1 MYICDFIC
9 TYKMMDNDDDRN
21 DLYRIQILQ
30 AFGLHC
36 YDDASLNK
44 KIEEL
49 YYHMKEKEKEKE
61 CAQLKEIIEES
72 YKVNQHICV
81 CDMLVF
87 TFLFSYDYFDLFH
100 KCLID
105 FFTLGRILEETK
117 NNLIE
122 KIKND

>member
-1 MYICDFIC
+1 MYIYDFIC
-9 TYKMMDNDDDRN
+9 TYKMMDDDDDRN

-36 YDDASLNK
+36 YDDAALNK

-49 YYHMKEKEKEKE
+49 YYHMKEKE

-105 FFTLGRILEETK
+105 FFTHGRISEETK
-117 NNLIE
+117 NNLID

>member
-30 AFGLHC
+30 AFELHS
-36 YDDASLNK
+36 YDDAALNK
-44 KIEEL
+44 KIAEL
-49 YYHMKEKEKEKE
+49 YFHMKEKEQV
-61 CAQLKEIIEES
+61 QLKEIIDEC
-72 YKVNQHICV
+72 YKVNKHICV

-100 KCLID
+100 KCLLD
-105 FFTLGRILEETK
+105 FFTNGRILEETK
-117 NNLIE
+117 NNLID
-122 KIKND
+122 KIKNY

>member
-30 AFGLHC
+30 EFGLHC
-36 YDDASLNK
+36 YDDAGLNK

-49 YYHMKEKEKEKE
+49 YYHMKEKEKEC

-105 FFTLGRILEETK
+105 FFTHGRILEETK
-117 NNLIE
+117 NNLID

>member
-1 MYICDFIC
+1 MYIYDFIC
-9 TYKMMDNDDDRN
+9 TYKMMDDDDDRN

-30 AFGLHC
+30 AFGLKC
-36 YDDASLNK
+36 YDDAVLNN
-44 KIEEL
+44 KIAEL
-49 YYHMKEKEKEKE
+49 YFHMKEKEKEKE
-61 CAQLKEIIEES
+61 CSPLKEIIEES

-105 FFTLGRILEETK
+105 FFTLGSILEETK
-117 NNLIE
+117 NNLID

>member
-1 MYICDFIC
+1 MYIYDFIC

-30 AFGLHC
+30 AFGLQC
-36 YDDASLNK
+36 YDNTELNN
-44 KIEEL
+44 KIAEL
-49 YYHMKEKEKEKE
+49 YFHMKEKEKEKE
-61 CAQLKEIIEES
+61 CSPLKEIIEES

-117 NNLIE
+117 NNLID

>member
-30 AFGLHC
+30 AFGLNC
-36 YDDASLNK
+36 YDDEALNK
-44 KIEEL
+44 KIAEL
-49 YYHMKEKEKEKE
+49 YFHMKEKE
-61 CAQLKEIIEES
+61 CAPLKEIIEES

-105 FFTLGRILEETK
+105 FFTHGRILEETK
-117 NNLIE
+117 NNLID

>member
-1 MYICDFIC
+1 MYIYDFIC
-9 TYKMMDNDDDRN
+9 TYKMMDDDDDRN

-36 YDDASLNK
+36 YDDAALNK

-49 YYHMKEKEKEKE
+49 YYHMKEKE

-87 TFLFSYDYFDLFH
+87 TFLFSYDYFDMFH

-105 FFTLGRILEETK
+105 FFTHGRILEETK
-117 NNLIE
+117 NNLID

>member
-30 AFGLHC
+30 AFGLYC
-36 YDDASLNK
+36 YDDTALNK

-49 YYHMKEKEKEKE
+49 YYHMKEKE

-72 YKVNQHICV
+72 YKVNKHICV

-105 FFTLGRILEETK
+105 FFTLGCILEETK
-117 NNLIE
+117 NNLID

>member
-1 MYICDFIC
+1 
-9 TYKMMDNDDDRN
+9 MDNDDDRN

-36 YDDASLNK
+36 YDDAALNK
-44 KIEEL
+44 KIADL
-49 YYHMKEKEKEKE
+49 YFHMKEKEY
-61 CAQLKEIIEES
+61 AQLKEIIDEC
-72 YKVNQHICV
+72 YKANQHICT

-100 KCLID
+100 KCLLD
-105 FFTLGRILEETK
+105 FFTHGRILEETK
-117 NNLIE
+117 NNLIN

>member
-36 YDDASLNK
+36 YDDTALNK
-44 KIEEL
+44 KIADL
-49 YYHMKEKEKEKE
+49 YFHMKEKENEY
-61 CAQLKEIIEES
+61 AQLKEIIDEC
-72 YKVNQHICV
+72 YKVNQHICT
-81 CDMLVF
+81 CDMLIF

-100 KCLID
+100 KCLLD
-105 FFTLGRILEETK
+105 FFTHGRILEETK
-117 NNLIE
+117 NNLIN

>member
-1 MYICDFIC
+1 MYIYDFIC
-9 TYKMMDNDDDRN
+9 TYKMMDDDDDRN

-30 AFGLHC
+30 AFGLQC
-36 YDDASLNK
+36 YDNTALNN
-44 KIEEL
+44 KIAEL

-61 CAQLKEIIEES
+61 CAPLKEIIEES

-117 NNLIE
+117 NNLID